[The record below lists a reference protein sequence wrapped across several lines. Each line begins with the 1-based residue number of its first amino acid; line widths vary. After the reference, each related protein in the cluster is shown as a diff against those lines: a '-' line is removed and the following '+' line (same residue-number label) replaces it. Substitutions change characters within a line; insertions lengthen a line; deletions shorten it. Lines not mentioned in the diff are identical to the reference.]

1 MVILNPPTQIGLSS
15 IQCEGLVMEQLPEPL
30 QPLIKY
36 PQFLLFKLVWDA
48 TKQKYNKIPI
58 SPFTYQSYPKGSDW
72 QNTPG
77 YTTDAKT
84 AIKGAELMG
93 NDYGVG
99 FLFTS
104 QDPFFFLDID
114 NCLNPDGVSWSPPA
128 LEICNKLYGAAVE
141 ISQSGRG
148 LHIFGRG
155 DITNHS
161 CKNTTL
167 RLELYTQSRFVA
179 LTGTNVI
186 GSANKDCSLA
196 LPSIVETY
204 FAPKAATTPQAW
216 TEEPVAG
223 WDGIRDDNELIL
235 KAMASQSAAGIFN
248 GKSTFASLWN
258 NDIDTLARS
267 YPDPEGTRPYDSS
280 SADAALAQHL
290 AFWTGNNCERIKSL
304 MWLSALSREK
314 WEREDYLIRT
324 ITRAV
329 SLQTTFHGMK
339 TEVSLV
345 FADKYGAPRLRSSS
359 DAQRNYANSIRET
372 KLSLATEA
380 EAYVL
385 CETSGTR
392 AQAKFWLNNQERTPA
407 ELVAM
412 LRPIEGASNPLGNG
426 DKGAEVITGYQYLSA
441 NLQIEHFSGCVYIQ
455 DQHKIFTPSGA
466 ILKSE
471 QFNATYGGYVFQL
484 DEPGNKTTRKA
495 WEAFTESQVVRYP
508 KAQSTCFRPE
518 LEPAALVKEEGC
530 VLVNTF
536 VPIDTPRIEGDVQPF
551 LNHLSKILPDNN
563 DREILLAYMAAI
575 VQYPGVK
582 FQWAPLLQ
590 GAEGN
595 GKTLFTRCVAF
606 AVGRRYTHFPPA
618 NEISEKFNEWLFNK
632 IFIGIEDVYVPDH
645 KKEIIEVLKPMI
657 TNDKLAMR
665 AMQQAQVMGDNRAN
679 FMLNSNHKDAIRKN
693 QNDRRF
699 AVFFSAQQTAEDIVR
714 DEMGDSYF
722 PNLYDW
728 LTDQDGYAKVANF
741 LSTYQIPAALN
752 PATVCHRAP
761 QTSSTAEAVQSSL
774 GMAEQIIQDAVD
786 LEEWGFRGNLI
797 CTKVASELL
806 KANGKIL
813 SPQKVAEVLTNLDF
827 IKHTALMKSDGKI
840 TVEGI
845 RRRLYVK
852 RESLT
857 AKLPT
862 KEAVAAAWKRENNPN
877 GPTVQPL
884 SNRLDKPQPP

>member
-1 MVILNPPTQIGLSS
+1 MKQI
-15 IQCEGLVMEQLPEPL
+15 PKPL
-30 QPLIKY
+30 QPLVKY
-36 PQFLLFKLVWDA
+36 PQFILFKLVWDA

-58 SPFTYQSYPKGSDW
+58 SPHTYQPYPKGSDW
-72 QNTPG
+72 QNKPG
-77 YTTDAKT
+77 HTTTAEH
-84 AIKGAELMG
+84 AIKAAALMG
-93 NDYGVG
+93 DDYGVG

-114 NCLNPDGVSWSPPA
+114 NCLNPDSVSWSPLA
-128 LEICNKLYGAAVE
+128 LEIVGKLPGAAVE

-148 LHIFGRG
+148 LHIFGHG
-155 DITNHS
+155 TTPNHS
-161 CKNTTL
+161 CKNIAL
-167 RLELYTQSRFVA
+167 GLELYTQSRFVA
-179 LTGTNVI
+179 LTGRNVV
-186 GSANKDCSLA
+186 GSAATDCSTL
-196 LPSIVETY
+196 LPPVVATY
-204 FAPKAATTPQAW
+204 FQPKAATKTQDW
-216 TEEPVAG
+216 TDEPVLG
-223 WDGIRDDNELIL
+223 WDGIKDDAELIQ
-235 KAMASQSAAGIFN
+235 KALGSQSAAGIFN

-258 NDIDTLARS
+258 NEENVLARS
-267 YPDPEGTRPYDSS
+267 YPDPEGNRAYDSS

-290 AFWTGNNCERIKSL
+290 CFWTGNDCNRILKL
-304 MWLSALSREK
+304 MWQSGLKREK
-314 WEREDYLIRT
+314 WERDDYLIRT
-324 ITRAV
+324 ISRAV
-329 SLQTTFHGMK
+329 SLQTSFHGMT
-339 TEVSLV
+339 TEAILV
-345 FADKYGAPRLRSSS
+345 LADKYGAPKLRASS
-359 DAQRNYANSIRET
+359 DAQRNYAESVREL
-372 KLSLATEA
+372 KLSLATEE
-380 EAYVL
+380 EARVL
-385 CETSGTR
+385 CETSGGSS
-392 AQAKFWLNNQERTPA
+392 QAKFWLNNQESTPT
-407 ELVAM
+407 ELVKM
-412 LRPIEGASNPLGNG
+412 LQPIEGASNPFGNP
-426 DKGAEVITGYQYLSA
+426 DTGAEVITGYQYLSA
-441 NLQIEHFSGCVYIQ
+441 NLQIEHFDGCVYIQ
-455 DQHKIFTPSGA
+455 DQHRIFTPSGA

-484 DEPGNKTTRKA
+484 DEPGNKTTCKA

-518 LEPAALVKEEGC
+518 LEPAALVIEEGC

-714 DEMGDSYF
+714 DGMGDSYF

-728 LTDQDGYAKVANF
+728 LRDQNGYEIVANY
-741 LSTYQIPAALN
+741 LANYAIPDTLN
-752 PATVCHRAP
+752 PATLCHRAP
-761 QTSSTAEAVQSSL
+761 ITSTTKEAVSSSL
-774 GMAEQIIQDAVD
+774 GFAEQLIQEAID
-786 LEEWGFRGNLI
+786 LEELGFRGDLI
-797 CTKVASELL
+797 CTKAASELL
-806 KANGKIL
+806 KANGKKL
-813 SPQKVAEVLTNLDF
+813 SPQKVAEVLANLDF
-827 IKHTALMKSDGKI
+827 IKHPALTKTKSNGKI
-840 TVEGI
+840 SVYGI

-852 RESLT
+852 RGSLS

-862 KEAVAAAWKRENNPN
+862 TEAVAAAWKRENNPN
-877 GPTVQPL
+877 GPAVQSL
-884 SNRLDKPQPP
+884 SNLSGKPQPP